1 MADTADRDL
10 ISLLT
15 LFLASGKLNSAQVL
29 PVLEQLARENVP
41 DPSVTDLL
49 DAVNQHEG
57 PAFEQLADHL
67 RSCRFRE
74 AQAYHLSRKR
84 NGVPPEEYRLLLG
97 DLPLDAPLGWKTN
110 ERTLAS
116 LSSLTSLARDRR
128 YVVEQSDIAPITA
141 AHVEQQYA
149 AVLHNGL
156 SLPDAWRADLPQQL
170 IRALETRVRASDP
183 ELAADLVTFAQKVR
197 QSDGASTALTDDE
210 PSPARASPT
219 ELFAQY
225 DRVTE
230 PADKKRLLDQL
241 CSSQDMAVAE
251 ILRESL
257 LQPWERIRAALILT
271 CRFGKPRVD
280 GWIGWKNWLGRCTQ
294 RHELEFEEL
303 QQVLQRSPG
312 ELFLIWCADRP
323 DVDAQIIDRVERWCT
338 EHADKIDPDQF
349 VERWGEIVPPREWN
363 ALTGIVIDIVER
375 DETVPEISTLSAAQ
389 PKISRPEAET
399 VPAKPAGPS
408 LWNDHIQPFIAEQ
421 WYMVAGIV
429 MVIAG
434 ASLLAF
440 YTWDKHWLVR
450 YTMMPTLLAAFT
462 GALAWMASWIE
473 RKDEQFVGTAA
484 ILRGAAIGLLP
495 INFMAVALLS
505 NDEQV
510 SAKSLVVPLMGAIY
524 LAVFGYGLR
533 NWCRAVHQPLEWLL
547 GGTLLILNSLVML
560 GPLATAVASFTD
572 TALLSVIGIGFH
584 LGFLAMAGAV
594 VWFSRHVMTRELAEQ
609 QRVPWFF
616 GATLVVTFLQVFAW
630 VHGYLQHLPRVS
642 TYAPMIILTGGLVLL
657 VERSALRQRHKEE
670 QHGEESFVGFALVL
684 LGVLMGATEPHLRI
698 VSFALAGVVWLFQAV
713 ARRNAIHDWIGLT
726 FFMLAGASVG
736 MLDTFPKPWL
746 PALGLSIAVAMGVAG
761 HIARTCGQERLRKS
775 CLGMHVSVLMLT
787 TVVAVLAQWRYLT
800 PPLHTGCCLLLIVTL
815 FAFRAWRDDQLKW
828 VHSAMAILAL
838 SLLYLGCV
846 DMIGRTLHGN
856 TMVFGLSVISIFW
869 LVLNACTSHQL
880 VRQSR
885 STVLWVYGAMA
896 VAGMLL
902 RVVVERGTPGD
913 VLWYRQWMDFTGPL
927 LMTAVLAFATWYS
940 RSLIPAG
947 MAAIIVIILFPE
959 MKANLQQ
966 TFRSLGW
973 GTGLGSSLSAAGLMV
988 FCFVLQK
995 SRFLK
1000 DLDEGDRFMETIP
1013 FPIRRYDHSLFTL
1026 PILASVL
1033 FLTIKTDTLTLVRQW
1048 LSDSGVGLKTSIAI
1062 TVTGFTWTLLAVYNR
1077 NHRLASLGTFLGC
1090 LWLFAGIWNGYQNLA
1105 RLPHWT
1111 WPVLTTGI
1119 ILQVLWLIYVCILQP
1134 RADWVSRI
1142 LTQPTLRVLEAS
1154 SIVVA
1159 VICTTQM
1166 IVGKPMPPLLLL
1178 MGFVG
1183 AQLAWHALSTQ
1194 NLAYGSILFVLSWVG
1209 LLTSTAPGSGPL
1221 IDRLSIQNSLTP
1233 TLWLLL
1239 GIHAVYLLLEF
1250 KQELY
1255 LRARSLTLPFLSA
1268 ASGMAMALVLIAIG
1282 DAFHDVNV
1290 SSTQVALLLMAA
1302 LLTARAH
1309 SSSALALPV
1318 LLLAY
1323 VHVNRDALL
1332 QLTGDSLDVA
1342 AQRVEYL
1349 CKPVRLATF
1358 SCVIA
1363 LLGHVGRWLFRQQ
1376 HFVVCGPFGFT
1387 WLWSPR
1393 VIWWFAPAAALALL
1407 ATALHTVFPPLR
1419 EDPVQLWAPYLAA
1432 TTFALVGISWW
1443 RRSCYQVAV
1452 LLLTIGNIHCVR
1464 FYFGEG
1470 LRDHGISEIHLL
1482 CLGTAATLLQG
1493 TVVRYALRQ
1502 KPVTAFVNQASLGLA
1517 GLILS
1522 LLAANYF
1529 VHPNLAVIAWQRFL
1543 VSGLMAYLA
1552 GLYFRRAAR
1561 KPDHG
1566 EEAYVGVCEGLYH
1579 FGVTVAMWC
1588 AVLLVPAFRHPAVAL
1603 CALGAPIAYFYMR
1616 AESGRRIGPEAAGR
1630 YRTSAAVLSFVV
1642 LGGYVFRAGFQMVM
1656 FPDEPVIRTDYYH
1669 FNAPF
1674 IMLLSVVMLRLHGL
1688 GGTTWLAFYG
1698 GLTLVTGTYFSLTW
1712 MPGLSPFDAPMPA
1725 AWAAVVLS
1733 HFWTLVSHQRS
1744 PLRTAI
1750 QRLAAIDGQQ
1760 WFDLRR
1766 SWGVCLLIATQA
1778 VVLFGMLDWKSNTFM
1793 VAPLL
1798 IGAASILIH
1807 QGAIRRSAIYF
1818 GLAGVQLFV
1827 ALHADFLIDS
1837 YLEKDDVVWA
1847 VFGIWAAIL
1856 LVHQCLSRRVEINGL
1871 GVVAAGL
1878 AALTMLHVFYHQP
1891 SSTIGLWAV
1900 ALGAALAALT
1910 PRSTRAAASGEEV
1923 AMAGLMLCV
1932 PAWLTYFS
1940 QITVMP
1946 TSVNAMFTN
1955 WPMLCT
1961 TAVVF
1966 LTGSLVAV
1974 FQVRLHHDYDGL
1986 QRLRPRLFDQTLTL
2000 MGARGFE
2007 INTATLYLSF
2017 ALTAIVQ
2024 VTHYGKPFEPRELAL
2039 IMALYAAYTA
2049 GWFFEG
2055 RRRHN
2060 MASYILLQIS
2070 VLGFFAV
2077 GRRQLMLTT
2086 NFWTPEYDVWA
2097 SLAVS
2102 FALSGCKQVFD
2113 VQHREVRIPLL
2124 GTLFALPVVA
2134 LIWVLYNHM
2143 DSNVAMLVVGLHSL
2157 MFTFMGKD
2165 DKESPYNVVALAGFV
2180 AFVLIMFWSKL
2191 QLRVIHA
2198 YTLPVGVGILVLLQM
2213 FRQHIEPG
2221 ARNRIRLATLLIMIG
2236 SAGYYALV
2244 DDRYP
2249 LAFNLTLIV
2258 ACLVAMAL
2266 GSFFRIRLYLAL
2278 GFAGLM
2284 VDVGSILFK
2293 VMRGMERSSRM
2304 TIIGSIVLLVGVGL
2318 VFGAIYY
2325 KTHRNRI
2332 NQWLDHLRKKV
2343 GEWE

>member
-10 ISLLT
+10 IDLLT
-15 LFLASGKLNSAQVL
+15 LFLASGKLNSVHVL
-29 PVLEQLARENVP
+29 PVLEQLAGKNVR

-49 DAVNQHEG
+49 DAVSQHPG
-57 PAFEQLADHL
+57 PAFERLADHL
-67 RSCRFRE
+67 SSSRFRE
-74 AQAYHLSRKR
+74 AQQYHVSRKR
-84 NGVPPEEYRLLLG
+84 NAAPSDEFQLMLG

-110 ERTLAS
+110 KRTVAS
-116 LSSLTSLARDRR
+116 MSSLVVLARDRR
-128 YVVEQSDIAPITA
+128 YVVAQSNIAPITA

-149 AVLHNGL
+149 AARREGL
-156 SLPDAWRADLPQQL
+156 SLPDAWSVDAPQLL
-170 IRALETRVRASDP
+170 IRALEMRIGGSDP
-183 ELAADLVTFAQKVR
+183 ELAKDLLTTAQKVR
-197 QSDGASTALTDDE
+197 QSDGGPREPNDDE
-210 PSPARASPT
+210 TLPPNAAPA
-219 ELFAQY
+219 ELLESYQQAT
-225 DRVTE
+225 DTSEKR
-230 PADKKRLLDQL
+230 RLLDQL
-241 CSSQDMAVAE
+241 CSSQDTAAAA
-251 ILRESL
+251 ILKESL
-257 LQPWERIRAALILT
+257 LEPWEQERAALILT
-271 CRFGKPRVD
+271 CRFGKRSVD
-280 GWIGWKNWLGRCTQ
+280 GWLGWKNWLGRCTHHREQ
-294 RHELEFEEL
+294 EL
-303 QQVLQRSPG
+303 QQVLRQSPG
-312 ELFLIWCADRP
+312 ELFLIWCAHRP
-323 DVDAQIIDRVERWCT
+323 DIDAAIIERVEQWCV
-338 EHADKIDPDQF
+338 EHADRINPEQF
-349 VERWGEIVPPREWN
+349 VERWAETVPPAEWN
-363 ALTGIVIDIVER
+363 ALTGIVVQTVQR
-375 DETVPEISTLSAAQ
+375 DDVVRPLRPSSVAQ
-389 PKISRPEAET
+389 PAATRPEPEME
-399 VPAKPAGPS
+399 PAAPAGPS

-421 WYMVAGIV
+421 WYMVAGVV

-450 YTMMPTLLAAFT
+450 YTLMPTLLAAFT

-533 NWCRAVHQPLEWLL
+533 NWCRAVHQPLAWLL

-572 TALLSVIGIGFH
+572 TALLSVIGVGFH
-584 LGFLAMAGAV
+584 LGFLAMASAV
-594 VWFSRHVMTRELAEQ
+594 VWFSRHVLTRELAQQ

-657 VERSALRQRHKEE
+657 VERSALRLRHQEE
-670 QHGEESFVGFALVL
+670 RHGEESFVGFALIL
-684 LGVLMGATEPHLRI
+684 LGVLMGSTEPHLRI
-698 VSFALAGVVWLFQAV
+698 ISFALAGGVWLFQAV
-713 ARRNAIHDWIGLT
+713 ARRNAIHDWIALT

-736 MLDTFPKPWL
+736 TLDTFPKPWL
-746 PALGLSIAVAMGVAG
+746 PALGLSIAVAMGVG
-761 HIARTCGQERLRKS
+761 SYIARTYGQERLRTS
-775 CLGMHVSVLMLT
+775 CLGMHISVLMLT
-787 TVVAVLAQWRYLT
+787 TVVAVLAQWHYLT
-800 PPLHTGCCLLLIVTL
+800 PPLHTGGCLLLIVAL

-828 VHSAMAILAL
+828 VHSAMAILSL

-846 DMIGRTLHGN
+846 DMVSRTLHGN
-856 TMVFGLSVISIFW
+856 TMVFGLSMISTFW
-869 LVLNACTSHQL
+869 LVLNACTSHRL
-880 VRQSR
+880 VRESR

-902 RVVVERGTPGD
+902 RVVAERGTPGD
-913 VLWYRQWMDFTGPL
+913 VLWYRQWMDFSGPL
-927 LMTAVLAFATWYS
+927 LMTVVLTFTTWYS

-947 MAAIIVIILFPE
+947 MAGIIVTILFPE
-959 MKANLQQ
+959 LKANLQQ
-966 TFRSLGW
+966 TFAFLGW
-973 GTGLGSSLSAAGLMV
+973 GTGLGSSLSAGGLMV
-988 FCFVLQK
+988 ICFLLQNV
-995 SRFLK
+995 RFLK
-1000 DLDEGDRFMETIP
+1000 DPGEGDRFMGTTL
-1013 FPIRRYDHSLFTL
+1013 FPMRRYDHSLFTL

-1048 LSDSGVGLKTSIAI
+1048 LSEGGVGLKTSIAV
-1062 TVTGFTWTLLAVYNR
+1062 TVTGVTWTLLAVYNR
-1077 NHRLASLGTFLGC
+1077 SHRFAPQGTFLGC
-1090 LWLFAGIWNGYQNLA
+1090 LWLFVGIWYGHHNLA
-1105 RLPHWT
+1105 EAPHWT
-1111 WPVLTTGI
+1111 WPVLITGVA
-1119 ILQVLWLIYVCILQP
+1119 LQVLWLIYVYLT
-1134 RADWVSRI
+1134 RSRGDWVARI
-1142 LTQPTLRVLEAS
+1142 LTQPTRRVLETS
-1154 SIVVA
+1154 SVVVA
-1159 VICTTQM
+1159 VVCVTQM
-1166 IVGKPMPPLLLL
+1166 IIGRPMTPLLPL
-1178 MGFVG
+1178 MGFVA
-1183 AQLAWHALSTQ
+1183 AQLVWHALSTK
-1194 NLAYGSILFVLSWVG
+1194 NLAYGSVLFLLSWVG
-1209 LLTSTAPGSGPL
+1209 LLTYTTPGSGHL
-1221 IDRLSIQNSLTP
+1221 VDRLSIQNSLTP
-1233 TLWLLL
+1233 TLWMLL
-1239 GIHAVYLLLEF
+1239 GIHAGHLLLEF

-1255 LRARSLTLPFLSA
+1255 LRVRSLTLPFLSA
-1268 ASGMAMALVLIAIG
+1268 ASGMAMALVLIGIG
-1282 DAFHDVNV
+1282 DSLHDFQV
-1290 SSTQVALLLMAA
+1290 SSTQLTLLLVAA

-1318 LLLAY
+1318 LLLTY
-1323 VHVNRDALL
+1323 IHVNRDAL
-1332 QLTGDSLDVA
+1332 QQFAGDNLDVA
-1342 AQRVEYL
+1342 AQRLEYL

-1363 LLGHVGRWLFRQQ
+1363 MLGHVGRWLYRQQ
-1376 HFVVCGPFGFT
+1376 PFVVYGPFGFS
-1387 WLWSPR
+1387 WLRSPR

-1407 ATALHTVFPPLR
+1407 ATALHTALLTLR

-1432 TTFALVGISWW
+1432 VTFALVGISWW
-1443 RRSCYQVAV
+1443 RQSCYQVAV
-1452 LLLTIGNIHCVR
+1452 LILTIGNIHCVR
-1464 FYFGEG
+1464 FYFGES
-1470 LRDHGISEIHLL
+1470 LRDHGISEIHLI

-1493 TVVRYALRQ
+1493 TIVRYALRRT
-1502 KPVTAFVNQASLGLA
+1502 PITVFVNQASLGLA

-1529 VHPNLAVIAWQRFL
+1529 VHPNLAVIEWQRFL

-1561 KPDHG
+1561 QPDHG
-1566 EEAYVGVCEGLYH
+1566 EDAYVGVCEGLYH

-1603 CALGAPIAYFYMR
+1603 CALGAPIAYFYVR
-1616 AESGRRIGPEAAGR
+1616 AESGSRVGLDAARR
-1630 YRTSAAVLSFVV
+1630 YRDSAAVLSFVV

-1656 FPDEPVIRTDYYH
+1656 FPDEPIIRTDYYH
-1669 FNAPF
+1669 YNAPF

-1698 GLTLVTGTYFSLTW
+1698 GLALVTGTYFSLTW
-1712 MPGLSPFDAPMPA
+1712 MPGLSPFDHPMPA
-1725 AWAAVVLS
+1725 AWAAVALS

-1778 VVLFGMLDWKSNTFM
+1778 AVLFGLLNWKSNTLM

-1798 IGAASILIH
+1798 VGAASILIH
-1807 QGAIRRSAIYF
+1807 QGAIRRSPIYF

-1837 YLEKDDVVWA
+1837 YLAKDHVVWA
-1847 VFGIWAAIL
+1847 VIVIWGAIL
-1856 LVHQCLSRRVEINGL
+1856 MVHQCLSRRVEINGL

-1878 AALTMLHVFYHQP
+1878 AALTMVHVFYHQP
-1891 SSTIGLWAV
+1891 TSTIGLWAV
-1900 ALGAALAALT
+1900 ATGAVLAALT
-1910 PRSTRAAASGEEV
+1910 PRPTRAAASGEQL
-1923 AMAGLMLCV
+1923 AMAGLILLV
-1932 PAWLTYFS
+1932 PTWLMYFS
-1940 QITVMP
+1940 QIKVVP
-1946 TSVNAMFTN
+1946 AGVNAMFAT
-1955 WPMLCT
+1955 WPALCT

-1966 LTGSLVAV
+1966 LTGSLAAV
-1974 FQVRLHHDYDGL
+1974 FQVRLHIDYDRL
-1986 QRLRPRLFDQTLTL
+1986 QRLRPRLFDQTLSL
-2000 MGARGFE
+2000 MGARGLD
-2007 INTATLYLSF
+2007 INTAALYLSF
-2017 ALTAIVQ
+2017 VLTAIVQ
-2024 VTHYGKPFEPRELAL
+2024 VMHYGRPFEPRELVL
-2039 IMALYAAYTA
+2039 IMALYASYTI

-2055 RRRHN
+2055 RLRHN
-2060 MASYILLQIS
+2060 MVSYILLHVS
-2070 VLGFFAV
+2070 VVGFFAV
-2077 GRRQLMLTT
+2077 ARRQLMLTT
-2086 NFWTPEYDVWA
+2086 DFWTPEYDVWA

-2102 FALSGCKQVFD
+2102 FGLTGFKQVFD
-2113 VQHREVRIPLL
+2113 VQQREARIPLM
-2124 GTLFALPVVA
+2124 GTLFTLPVVA

-2143 DSNVAMLVVGLHSL
+2143 DSNVALLVVGLHSL

-2165 DKESPYNVVALAGFV
+2165 EKESPYNIVALAGFV
-2180 AFVLIMFWSKL
+2180 AFVLIVFWSKL

-2198 YTLPVGVGILVLLQM
+2198 YTLPVGIGILVLLQV
-2213 FRQHIEPG
+2213 FRRHIEPG

-2258 ACLVAMAL
+2258 ACLAAMAL

-2304 TIIGSIVLLVGVGL
+2304 TIIGGIVLLVGVGL

-2325 KTHRNRI
+2325 KTHRSRI
-2332 NQWLDHLRKKV
+2332 NQRLDHLRAKV
-2343 GEWE
+2343 GAWE